1 MVHVMKRE
9 QKVYAFY
16 DNMLKLVTS
25 IPVRNLFEELAAEE
39 LAHKVKVETEY
50 DDIFYKED

>member
-1 MVHVMKRE
+1 
-9 QKVYAFY
+9 
-16 DNMLKLVTS
+16 MLKIATS

-39 LAHKVKVETEY
+39 LAYKIKIETEY